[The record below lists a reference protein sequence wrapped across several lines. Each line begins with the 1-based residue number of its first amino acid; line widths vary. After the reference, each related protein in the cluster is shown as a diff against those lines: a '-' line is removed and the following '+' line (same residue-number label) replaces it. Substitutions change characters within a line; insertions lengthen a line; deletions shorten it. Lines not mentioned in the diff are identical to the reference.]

1 VTSDQQRER
10 SGHKRATHNS
20 TPPDPAPSLPA
31 VPAGAGDNPYE
42 RFNVR
47 TSDQSITT
55 NNSATMPK
63 TSGAQH
69 RIVALEGQRGLGTE
83 IPDDW

>member
-10 SGHKRATHNS
+10 SAGHKRATHNS

-63 TSGAQH
+63 TSGAQQKASH
-69 RIVALEGQRGLGTE
+69 AKNSSSQISSPT
-83 IPDDW
+83 